1 MKSCE
6 TYEIELSSL
15 IDGEAAPEAA
25 AEAIEHALGCA
36 SCGAFFRAARRLA
49 EPARALAADGAE
61 LGDERAETL
70 WLEIRR
76 TVAPAGAR
84 VASPWARGLRAAAL
98 VAVGLGGGYL
108 YAALG
113 TAGAPAPLGGGS
125 GAGGSVVPAAARA
138 AASMDERRFVALA
151 DELMRAEPRYQRA
164 MLEILRLVPALE
176 TGEGLGREHDEA
188 SPFVRASTSD
198 DGPRQGVL

>member
-76 TVAPAGAR
+76 AVAPAGAR

-108 YAALG
+108 YAGLG
-113 TAGAPAPLGGGS
+113 ATGAPAPAGGGS
-125 GAGGSVVPAAARA
+125 GAVVPAATRA
-138 AASMDERRFVALA
+138 AAGMDERRFVALA

-176 TGEGLGREHDEA
+176 TGEGLGREHDET